1 MQRKSKPGHPLDLV
15 QIQAKLEQSAEKRV
29 WRGLGEL
36 AGTPEYRD
44 YLACEFPHD
53 PRVAESGVHNGSGN
67 GNPETGN
74 SGNRQSTIGNRQF
87 EVSRRS
93 ALKLMGASAA
103 LAGLTACTKLPT
115 EKIVPYAQQQPEDF
129 IPGKPLFY
137 ATAMPLAGYAT
148 GLLVESHMGR
158 PTKVEGNPSHPASLG
173 AANVFAQASVLG
185 LYDPDR
191 AQVVVY
197 RGRIGDWSR
206 FLTSM
211 DEHRAELLVR
221 KGAGLRILTGIVTS
235 PSLADQIR
243 SVLAQFPQAKWHQ
256 YEPCSRDTV
265 REGAKLAFGEYVNT
279 VYHLDQADVIVSLDA
294 DFLSA
299 GPGAVRYAHDF
310 ADKRRV
316 TGPESAMNR
325 LYVVESTPTVTG
337 AMADHRLPMLATN
350 VYFFAREL
358 MTFLSN
364 TRNAAAVNTPA
375 DWIPALVRDLQNH
388 RGTSLVIAGEEQ
400 PPEVH
405 ALAHAMND
413 VLGNVGKTVHYTDP
427 VEANPVDA
435 MASLQEL
442 VADIKAGQVDTLLML
457 GVNPVYN
464 GPADL
469 HFKENLLKVRTR
481 IHLSLYEDETA
492 EQCHWH
498 IPEAHFLEAWGDARA
513 YDGTVSIIQ
522 PLIAPLY
529 DGKSAHEILAVL
541 AGEAGT
547 SGHDV
552 VRAYWQKQKPGADF
566 EQFWQT
572 SLNDGVVANSALT
585 PKTVKVNQ
593 TGALAP
599 PKGAIPDSIDVPN
612 NLIEIVLRPDPSIG
626 DGSFANNAW
635 LQEVPKPLTKLTW
648 DNAALVSPAT
658 ARTLGFANGDVVKVS
673 AHGQSVEAP
682 IWITPGHAN
691 DSMTMHLGYGRKRAG
706 HVGTG
711 LGFNAYLL
719 STTDSPWIRGATM
732 QKSGT
737 VSIYV
742 GSTKGSPEYR
752 GSIEKTGKT
761 YQLVTTQH
769 HHIMGKEGEEREEES
784 VAALQRKLVR
794 GATLEEFRKD
804 PTLGREEGEEN
815 GPSIY
820 PPYPYTGN
828 AWGMSIDLNSCIG
841 CNACVVACQSENNI
855 PVVGKD
861 QVSRGREMHWIR
873 VDTYFEGG
881 LANPGI
887 YNQAVPC
894 MHCENAPCEYVCPV
908 GATVHS
914 PEGLNEMIYNR
925 CVGTRYCSN
934 NCPYKVR
941 RFNFQLFSDWTT
953 PSLEPLRNPDVT
965 VRSRGVMEK
974 CTYCIQRI
982 NKVKI
987 AAEKEERELRDGE
1000 ILTACQQTCPA
1011 QAIVFGNIKD
1021 PNSRVAKMK
1030 AQSRNYGLLT
1040 DLNTRPRTTYLAKL
1054 RNPNPEIKE

>member
-1 MQRKSKPGHPLDLV
+1 V
-15 QIQAKLEQSAEKRV
+15 QIQAKLEQSPEKRV
-29 WRGLGEL
+29 WRGLEEL
-36 AGTPEYRD
+36 AGSPEYRD
-44 YLACEFPHD
+44 FLECEFPHD
-53 PRVAESGVHNGSGN
+53 PRSEAKG
-67 GNPETGN
+67 
-74 SGNRQSTIGNRQF
+74 
-87 EVSRRS
+87 VSRRS

-115 EKIVPYAQQQPEDF
+115 EKIVPYTQQQPEDF
-129 IPGKPLFY
+129 VPGKPLFY

-148 GLLVESHMGR
+148 GLLVESHIGR

-173 AANVFAQASVLG
+173 AANVIAQASVLS

-197 RGRIGDWSR
+197 RGRIGDWSK

-211 DEHRAELLVR
+211 DQNCAELLIR
-221 KGAGLRILTGIVTS
+221 KGAGLRILTGMVTS
-235 PSLADQIR
+235 PALADQIR
-243 SVLAQFPQAKWHQ
+243 SVLAQYPQAKWHQ
-256 YEPCSRDTV
+256 YEPGSRDTV
-265 REGAKLAFGEYVNT
+265 REGSKLAFGEYVNT

-299 GPGAVRYAHDF
+299 GPGAVRYARDF

-316 TGPESAMNR
+316 TGPESTMNR
-325 LYVVESTPTVTG
+325 LYVVESTSTVTG
-337 AMADHRLPMLATN
+337 AMADHRMPLRASD
-350 VYFFAREL
+350 VEAFARALAEGL
-358 MTFLSN
+358 GVKSGS
-364 TRNAAAVNTPA
+364 AAPA
-375 DWIPALVRDLQNH
+375 HVPPNWIPALVRDLQNH
-388 RGTSLVIAGEEQ
+388 RGACVVIAGEQQ
-400 PPEVH
+400 PPAVH

-413 VLGNVGKTVHYTDP
+413 TLGNVGKTMHYTDP
-427 VEANPVDA
+427 VEVNPVNA

-442 VADIKAGQVDTLLML
+442 VTDMKAGQVDTLLIL

-464 GPADL
+464 APADL
-469 HFKENLLKVRTR
+469 NFKENLLKVRTR

-498 IPEAHFLEAWGDARA
+498 IPETHFLEAWGDARA
-513 YDGTVSIIQ
+513 YDGTISIIQ

-541 AGEAGT
+541 AGQGET
-547 SGHDV
+547 SGHDI
-552 VRAYWQKQKPGADF
+552 VRSYWQRQKPGADF

-572 SLNDGVVANSALT
+572 SLNNGVIADSTFAPKPVKLSPSLATAAVRANA
-585 PKTVKVNQ
+585 
-593 TGALAP
+593 G
-599 PKGAIPDSIDVPN
+599 G
-612 NLIEIVLRPDPSIG
+612 IEIVLRPDPSIG
-626 DGSFANNAW
+626 DGSFSNNGW

-648 DNAALVSPAT
+648 DNAALVSPAS
-658 ARTLGFANGDVVKVS
+658 ARKWGVTNGDVVKLS
-673 AHGQSVEAP
+673 GHGQVVEAP
-682 IWITPGHAN
+682 IWIAPGHADN
-691 DSMTMHLGYGRKRAG
+691 SLTLHLGYGRRRAG

-711 LGFNAYLL
+711 RGFNAYLL
-719 STTDSPWIRGATM
+719 STTDSPWI
-732 QKSGT
+732 
-737 VSIYV
+737 
-742 GSTKGSPEYR
+742 GSAELQ
-752 GSIEKTGKT
+752 KTGKT
-761 YQLVTTQH
+761 YPLATTQH

-784 VAALQRKLVR
+784 VSALQRKLVR

-804 PTLGREEGEEN
+804 PTVGREEGEGN

-855 PVVGKD
+855 PVVGKE
-861 QVSRGREMHWIR
+861 QVALGREMQWIR
-873 VDTYFEGG
+873 VDTYFEGS
-881 LANPGI
+881 LANPGV

-941 RFNFQLFSDWTT
+941 RFNFYLFADWTT

-982 NKVKI
+982 NRVKI
-987 AAEKEERELRDGE
+987 SAEKEDRKIDDGE

-1011 QAIVFGNIKD
+1011 QAIVFGNIND
-1021 PNSRVAKMK
+1021 HDSRVAKLK
-1030 AQSRNYGLLT
+1030 RQSRNYGLLT

>member
-1 MQRKSKPGHPLDLV
+1 MTRNPKNGKPLDLV
-15 QIQAKLEQSAEKRV
+15 QIQAKLEQSPEKRI

-44 YLACEFPHD
+44 FLECEFPHD
-53 PRVAESGVHNGSGN
+53 PRAEAKG
-67 GNPETGN
+67 
-74 SGNRQSTIGNRQF
+74 
-87 EVSRRS
+87 VSRRS

-129 IPGKPLFY
+129 VPGKPLFY
-137 ATAMPLAGYAT
+137 ATAMPMAGYAT

-197 RGRIGDWSR
+197 RGRIGDWSK

-211 DEHRAELLVR
+211 DQHRAELLTR
-221 KGAGLRILTGIVTS
+221 KGAGLRILTGMVTS

-243 SVLAQFPQAKWHQ
+243 SVLIQFPQAKWHQ
-256 YEPCSRDTV
+256 YEPCNRDTV

-279 VYHLDQADVIVSLDA
+279 VYHLDQADVIISLDA

-299 GPGAVRYAHDF
+299 GPGAVRYARDF
-310 ADKRRV
+310 ANKRRV
-316 TGPESAMNR
+316 TGPESTMNR

-337 AMADHRLPMLATN
+337 AMADHRLPMRASD
-350 VYFFAREL
+350 VEAFARALAEGVGIK
-358 MTFLSN
+358 SGGV
-364 TRNAAAVNTPA
+364 APAHVPA
-375 DWIPALVRDLQNH
+375 DWLAALVRDLQKH
-388 RGTSLVIAGEEQ
+388 RGACLMIAGEQQ
-400 PPEVH
+400 PSEVH

-413 VLGNVGKTVHYTDP
+413 ALGNVGKTVHYTDP
-427 VEANPVDA
+427 AEANPVNA
-435 MASLQEL
+435 LESLKEL
-442 VADIKAGQVDTLLML
+442 VVDIQKGEVDTLFIL

-464 GPADL
+464 APADL
-469 HFKENLLKVRTR
+469 DFLNNLRRVRTR
-481 IHLSLYEDETA
+481 IQLSLYEDETA

-498 IPEAHFLEAWGDARA
+498 IPDAHFLEAWGDARA

-541 AGEAGT
+541 AGQAGT
-547 SGHDV
+547 TGHEV
-552 VRAYWQKQKPGADF
+552 VRGYWEKQKPGGDF
-566 EQFWQT
+566 DQFWQT
-572 SLNDGVVANSALT
+572 SLNDGVVANSALA

-593 TGALAP
+593 PGALSP
-599 PKGAIPDSIDVPN
+599 PKAIVLNRSSVYKSP
-612 NLIEIVLRPDPSIG
+612 IEIVLRPDPSIG
-626 DGSFANNAW
+626 DGSFANNGW

-658 ARTLGFANGDVVKVS
+658 AHKLGVANGDVVKVS
-673 AHGQSVEAP
+673 GAGQSVEAP
-682 IWITPGHAN
+682 VWITPGHAN
-691 DSMTMHLGYGRKRAG
+691 DSVTLHLGYGRTRAG
-706 HVGTG
+706 HVGTKI
-711 LGFNAYLL
+711 GFNAYLL
-719 STTDSPWIRGATM
+719 STTESPWI
-732 QKSGT
+732 
-737 VSIYV
+737 
-742 GSTKGSPEYR
+742 GSAAV
-752 GSIEKTGKT
+752 EKTGKT

-794 GATLEEFRKD
+794 GLTMEEFRQD
-804 PTLGREEGEEN
+804 PEIIREEGEEN

-820 PPYPYTGN
+820 PAFPYNGN
-828 AWGMSIDLNSCIG
+828 SWGMSIDLNSCIG

-861 QVSRGREMHWIR
+861 QVARGREMHWIR
-873 VDTYFEGG
+873 VDTYFQGG
-881 LANPGI
+881 MANPEV

-982 NKVKI
+982 NRIKI
-987 AAEKEERELRDGE
+987 AAEKEDRELRDGE

-1011 QAIVFGNIKD
+1011 QAIVFGNIND
-1021 PNSRVAKMK
+1021 SNSRVAKMK

-1054 RNPNPEIKE
+1054 WNPNPEIKE

>member
-1 MQRKSKPGHPLDLV
+1 MNRKPQPGQPLDLV
-15 QIQAKLEQSAEKRV
+15 QISAKLENSPQKRV
-29 WRGLGEL
+29 WRGLEEL

-53 PRVAESGVHNGSGN
+53 PRVAESGVHNESGK

-74 SGNRQSTIGNRQF
+74 RGNRQSTISNRQF
-87 EVSRRS
+87 EVSRRN

-115 EKIVPYAQQQPEDF
+115 AKIVPYAQQQPEDF
-129 IPGKPLFY
+129 VPGKPLFY

-173 AANVFAQASVLG
+173 AANVMAQASVLT

-206 FLTSM
+206 FLTAM
-211 DEHRAELLVR
+211 DQTRADLLAR
-221 KGAGLRILTGIVTS
+221 KGQGLRILTGMVTS
-235 PSLADQIR
+235 PSLADQIK

-256 YEPCSRDTV
+256 YEPCNRDTV
-265 REGAKLAFGEYVNT
+265 REGAKVAFGEYFNT

-316 TGPESAMNR
+316 AGPESAMNR
-325 LYVVESTPTVTG
+325 IYVVESTPTVTG
-337 AMADHRLPMLATN
+337 AMADHRLPMTAGG
-350 VYFFAREL
+350 VYFFARAL
-358 MTFLSN
+358 MAGLSN
-364 TRNAAAVNTPA
+364 TGNATAPNTPA
-375 DWIPALVRDLQNH
+375 DWIPALVRDLQSH
-388 RGTSLVIAGEEQ
+388 RGTSLMIAGEQQ

-413 VLGNVGKTVHYTDP
+413 ALGNVGKTVHYTDP
-427 VEANPVDA
+427 VEANPVNA
-435 MASLQEL
+435 VESLKEL
-442 VADIKAGQVDTLLML
+442 VAEMQAGKVDTLFIL

-464 GPADL
+464 APADL
-469 HFKENLLKVRTR
+469 LFKENLLKVRTR

-547 SGHDV
+547 TGHDV
-552 VRAYWQKQKPGADF
+552 VRGYWQKQKPGIDF

-572 SLNDGVVANSALT
+572 SLNDGVVADSALT
-585 PKTVKVNQ
+585 PKTLKVNQ
-593 TGALAP
+593 PAVLVPPVAMARSWAP
-599 PKGAIPDSIDVPN
+599 TYKNP
-612 NLIEIVLRPDPSIG
+612 IEIVLRPDPSIG
-626 DGSFANNAW
+626 DGSFANNGW

-658 ARTLGFANGDVVKVS
+658 AHKLGVANGDVVKLTS
-673 AHGQSVEAP
+673 IGQSVEAP
-682 IWITPGHAN
+682 IWMTPGHAN
-691 DSMTMHLGYGRKRAG
+691 DCITLHLGYGRTRAG
-706 HVGTG
+706 HVGTKI
-711 LGFNAYLL
+711 GFNAYLL
-719 STTDSPWIRGATM
+719 ATTGDPWI
-732 QKSGT
+732 
-737 VSIYV
+737 
-742 GSTKGSPEYR
+742 GSAGV
-752 GSIEKTGKT
+752 EKTGKT

-794 GATLEEFRKD
+794 GATIEEYRKD
-804 PTLGREEGEEN
+804 PEMIREEGEEEK

-820 PPYPYTGN
+820 PGFKYEGN
-828 AWGMSIDLNSCIG
+828 AWGMAIDLNSCIG

-855 PVVGKD
+855 PVVGKE
-861 QVSRGREMHWIR
+861 QVANGREMHWIR

-881 LANPGI
+881 LANPGV

-941 RFNFQLFSDWTT
+941 RFNFLLFSDWTT

-982 NKVKI
+982 NKVKLT
-987 AAEKEERELRDGE
+987 AEKEDRGIHDGE

-1011 QAIVFGNIKD
+1011 QAIVFGNIND
-1021 PNSRVAKMK
+1021 PNSRVAKLK
-1030 AQSRNYGLLT
+1030 AQARNYGLLEEV
-1040 DLNTRPRTTYLAKL
+1040 NTRPRTTYLAKL

>member
-1 MQRKSKPGHPLDLV
+1 MQRKSKAGKPLDLV
-15 QIQAKLEQSAEKRV
+15 QIQAKLERWPEKRV
-29 WRGLGEL
+29 WRGLEEL

-44 YLACEFPHD
+44 FLECEFPHD
-53 PRVAESGVHNGSGN
+53 PRADTKG
-67 GNPETGN
+67 
-74 SGNRQSTIGNRQF
+74 
-87 EVSRRS
+87 VSRRS

-129 IPGKPLFY
+129 VPGKPLFY
-137 ATAMPLAGYAT
+137 ATAMPLAGYGM

-158 PTKVEGNPSHPASLG
+158 PTKVEGNPGHPASLG

-191 AQVVVY
+191 AQVVIH
-197 RGRIGDWSR
+197 RGRIGDWST
-206 FLTSM
+206 FLTAM
-211 DEHRAELLVR
+211 DQTRVDLLAR
-221 KGAGLRILTGIVTS
+221 KGEGLRILTGMVTS
-235 PSLADQIR
+235 PSLADQIK

-256 YEPCSRDTV
+256 YEPLNRDTV
-265 REGAKLAFGEYVNT
+265 REGAKLAFGEYANPI
-279 VYHLDQADVIVSLDA
+279 YHFDQADLIVSLDA

-299 GPGAVRYAHDF
+299 GPGAVRYAREF

-337 AMADHRLPMLATN
+337 AMADHRLPLQASN
-350 VYFFAREL
+350 VYFFARTL
-358 MTFLSN
+358 MTCLTHTAQAGVAN
-364 TRNAAAVNTPA
+364 VPD
-375 DWIPALVRDLQNH
+375 DWIPALLRDLQNH
-388 RGTSLVIAGEEQ
+388 RGTSLVIAGEQQ

-405 ALAHAMND
+405 VLAHAIND

-427 VEANPVDA
+427 VEASAVNA
-435 MASLQEL
+435 LESLREL
-442 VADIKAGQVDTLLML
+442 VADMQAGQVDTLLIL

-464 GPADL
+464 SPADL
-469 HFKENLLKVRTR
+469 HFKESLLKAKMR

-498 IPEAHFLEAWGDARA
+498 VPEAHFLEAWGDVRA
-513 YDGTVSIIQ
+513 YDGTVSIMQ
-522 PLIAPLY
+522 PLISPLY
-529 DGKSAHEILAVL
+529 DGKSAYEILALL
-541 AGEAGT
+541 AGEAGA

-572 SLNDGVVANSALT
+572 SLNDGVVANSALL
-585 PKTVKVNQ
+585 PKTAKVNQ
-593 TGALAP
+593 TAVLVP
-599 PKGAIPDSIDVPN
+599 PKGLVLSSSDLHTSA
-612 NLIEIVLRPDPSIG
+612 IEIVLRPDPSIG

-658 ARTLGFANGDVVKVS
+658 ARTLGFANGDLVKVS

-691 DSMTMHLGYGRKRAG
+691 DSMTMHLGYGRRRAG

-719 STTDSPWIRGATM
+719 STTDNPWIRGATAL
-732 QKSGT
+732 KSGY
-737 VSIYV
+737 VSGYAGPIEN
-742 GSTKGSPEYR
+742 SPEFR

-769 HHIMGKEGEEREEES
+769 HHIMGKEGKEREEES

-804 PTLGREEGEEN
+804 PEVIREEGEEN
-815 GPSIY
+815 GPSLY
-820 PPYPYTGN
+820 PSFEYDAN
-828 AWGMSIDLNSCIG
+828 AWGMAIDLNSCVG

-855 PVVGKD
+855 AVVGKE
-861 QVSRGREMHWIR
+861 QVANGREMHWIR
-873 VDTYFEGG
+873 VDAYFEGG
-881 LANPGI
+881 LENPGF
-887 YNQAVPC
+887 YNQPVPC

-908 GATVHS
+908 AATVHS

-941 RFNFQLFSDWTT
+941 RFNFELWSDWTT

-982 NKVKI
+982 NRVKI
-987 AAEKEERELRDGE
+987 AAEKEDRELREGE

-1011 QAIVFGNIKD
+1011 QAIVFGNIND
-1021 PNSRVAKMK
+1021 PNSRVAKLK

-1040 DLNTRPRTTYLAKL
+1040 ELNTRPRTTYLAKL